1 MENFVEIVYFC
12 GMFTPIEKI
21 YPRIY
26 EYEKLGRD
34 SKEGK
39 RFAKKYSEQ
48 LYSEYHEL
56 IGLLSER
63 KHILGGNNKIH
74 LTNETED

>member
-1 MENFVEIVYFC
+1 MLTHSKKN
-12 GMFTPIEKI
+12 
-21 YPRIY
+21 YPRMY
-26 EYEKLGRD
+26 EYEKLGGD

-56 IGLLSER
+56 IGLLLER
-63 KHILGGNNKIH
+63 KHVLGGNNKIH
-74 LTNETED
+74 LTNETDD